1 MTKLQAL
8 EKEAAGLP
16 EEDRAALVAVLL
28 STFDAP
34 PYDVDDDEV
43 LRRDEEMETGKE
55 AGISHEEFVRTVRPT
70 QPE

>member
-8 EKEAAGLP
+8 EKEAASLP

-28 STFDAP
+28 NTFDAP
-34 PYDVDDDEV
+34 PYDVDDNEV
-43 LRRDEEMETGKE
+43 VRRDEEMETGGE
-55 AGISHEEFVRTVRPT
+55 GGVSHEEFVRAVRPP